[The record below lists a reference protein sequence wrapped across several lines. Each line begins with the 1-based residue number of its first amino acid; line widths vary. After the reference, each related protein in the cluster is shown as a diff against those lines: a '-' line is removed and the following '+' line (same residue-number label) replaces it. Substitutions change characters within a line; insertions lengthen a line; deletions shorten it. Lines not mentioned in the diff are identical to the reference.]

1 VTTIKTGH
9 QTKRIWTAHHLRDL
23 EILFMG
29 LLMSIRNV
37 VIVVAVVFVVVDG
50 DGVVV
55 VNAVEY

>member
-1 VTTIKTGH
+1 
-9 QTKRIWTAHHLRDL
+9 
-23 EILFMG
+23 MG

>member
-1 VTTIKTGH
+1 M
-9 QTKRIWTAHHLRDL
+9 RDL